1 MDVNII
7 RETTLGE
14 KVFFKKKLE
23 LSSFK
28 DTAIRLIYERKSQQ
42 DYPLYNEYFNLWIKS
57 SLVTKRK
64 YKFRKLCHFAYT
76 NASRYLEGFF
86 GHSKYHTVFNTHGLL
101 HAQNVLKN
109 LSKLLLLNPDYFKNE
124 DGAEDFYYVL
134 GFMAALVHDLGMIP
148 DKYDEKTEFSFF
160 KQTRKDHCKR
170 ISYWILS
177 GKLEKMLAIKFE
189 DFCAELAGKMRTY
202 IALLCLYHDGNHP
215 FSGFGEPSV
224 LDELKQWAQQQ
235 GYDTKGFFEV
245 IDTSEI
251 IQDEKLKTLSGLVA
265 LADKLD
271 YNISRVPVG
280 PAREGAHRGL
290 MDEFEYVKNECFH
303 SFKIIN
309 SFNGPCVRILVKRPD
324 IEFNENINEQDYFK
338 QFVSCIDA
346 NEGRIKDTAIY
357 IAGLD
362 AINTI
367 DKKWDNIKHSLNAC
381 SCKYLSRLTISFDP
395 IKRDHHSFKIPSNI
409 FIRDENN
416 IEFVNTEPKLNSYEK
431 ALLQHVFGPQYK
443 KVRLTQISAGFGG
456 EKVFQTSNVEKFV
469 TDDISYST
477 QNKIIKI
484 GDYNRIHTEFK
495 NYYNIAFPY
504 LNSRSLI
511 GFVEEFK
518 YLNLGAIEGS
528 LITNEGIVQS
538 LHDHVL

>member
-1 MDVNII
+1 
-7 RETTLGE
+7 
-14 KVFFKKKLE
+14 
-23 LSSFK
+23 
-28 DTAIRLIYERKSQQ
+28 
-42 DYPLYNEYFNLWIKS
+42 
-57 SLVTKRK
+57 
-64 YKFRKLCHFAYT
+64 
-76 NASRYLEGFF
+76 
-86 GHSKYHTVFNTHGLL
+86 
-101 HAQNVLKN
+101 
-109 LSKLLLLNPDYFKNE
+109 
-124 DGAEDFYYVL
+124 
-134 GFMAALVHDLGMIP
+134 
-148 DKYDEKTEFSFF
+148 
-160 KQTRKDHCKR
+160 
-170 ISYWILS
+170 
-177 GKLEKMLAIKFE
+177 
-189 DFCAELAGKMRTY
+189 
-202 IALLCLYHDGNHP
+202 
-215 FSGFGEPSV
+215 
-224 LDELKQWAQQQ
+224 
-235 GYDTKGFFEV
+235 
-245 IDTSEI
+245 
-251 IQDEKLKTLSGLVA
+251 
-265 LADKLD
+265 
-271 YNISRVPVG
+271 
-280 PAREGAHRGL
+280 

-538 LHDHVL
+538 LHDHVLKKPIFLTKAIVKSLNVFYERINPIVNQKELIIGKYHFLFKKNLDKLLNSDLTHDYKCSAEKEFKEILSLLEKIKDKPIQLLASYIHGDFTFRNILVDSNNEFVFIDFAESDFGHYYLDFAKLDHYIRYELLNHSDIPFENGTLVKFEESVFNGKDIRQPGDYFERANAVSRIIVDNMKKLLIKSHIGLEINDRHIESEISIEFNLAKLYVNFWSLTYIREFALNFEDRMEIVKLYRNFIEKHL